1 MEEER
6 MLVLMMEALDGELSG
21 ADSAEF
27 GAHLQGNPD
36 LAQEWRAMLAVDTL
50 FRLTPSLAPPA
61 NLAARTL
68 ARLPNTAHRRW
79 LTGGL
84 FVTLFLLGLAPVVA
98 FFWFSGQS
106 GGGSL
111 VEVVAA
117 SAGQAG
123 TLFQALLRAAVA
135 PRARMWCER
144 THPNLE
150 HPFPTTHRSHSRPS
164 NHAFG
169 CPVEGVSDH
178 EADCDY
184 LVVTHRRPERIGRSG
199 FGRPVV

>member
-1 MEEER
+1 MDEER

-84 FVTLFLLGLAPVVA
+84 FVALFLLGLAPVVA

-106 GGGSL
+106 GAGSL

-117 SAGQAG
+117 SAGEAV
-123 TLFQALLRAAVA
+123 TLIQALLRVAFAAWADMLREQPIALGWLAAMLGIIATWSTLYRQLTGATVG
-135 PRARMWCER
+135 
-144 THPNLE
+144 L
-150 HPFPTTHRSHSRPS
+150 PTTRSVARSR
-164 NHAFG
+164 
-169 CPVEGVSDH
+169 E
-178 EADCDY
+178 
-184 LVVTHRRPERIGRSG
+184 
-199 FGRPVV
+199 